1 MKKVK
6 AEDASGLTLAH
17 DITEIIPG
25 KQKGVAFK
33 RGSVIREED
42 IERLLDLGKRHVFVF
57 DREVKG
63 IHEEEAAIRIAE
75 SLMDEYMEL
84 IPPKEGKVSIKS
96 KARGLFYVNQRHL
109 YEVNRIPNVLLSTVL
124 NRHPVRPGDIVAAQD
139 YTPLYKRGRTEMGRE
154 GG

>member
-1 MKKVK
+1 LKKVK